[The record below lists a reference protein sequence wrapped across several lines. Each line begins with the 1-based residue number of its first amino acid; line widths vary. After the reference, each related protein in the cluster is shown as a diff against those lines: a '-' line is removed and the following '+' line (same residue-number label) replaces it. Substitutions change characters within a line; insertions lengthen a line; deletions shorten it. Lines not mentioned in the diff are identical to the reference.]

1 MNNIINDKEEYKEFH
16 YINNKN
22 AKGQSHGYQEWYEC
36 NTLYYRTNYKNGL
49 EIGYSEYHF
58 YETTRYHIR

>member
-36 NTLYYRTNYKNGL
+36 NVIYYRGNMNNNKR
-49 EIGYSEYHF
+49 IGYGESHVF
-58 YETTRYHIR
+58 KTTRFRIR